1 MNDYSAP
8 LIASPKLIEKE
19 SRMSLKSIFKKPVR
33 MIAALTLASSL
44 ALTGCTSTTGE
55 GSTAPLK
62 KEDLVMV
69 VSVINTTN
77 PYFAANILGAQV
89 LAKKLDIPLE
99 IVDSQG
105 SSQVEISKIQ
115 AILAKGKK
123 VVMFV
128 NTVASSDAP
137 IIVNDVK
144 AAGGFVTIWWNKP
157 DELNPADIGNNFVAF
172 QKHSGLES
180 GACTASALS
189 DAIGKKGGIIALPG
203 VQDSTTS
210 ATRVAGMYQELD
222 ANYPDVTVLDE
233 LPSNWDPQLAY
244 KNSKDLIAK
253 HGDKIK
259 GVWTADDGMQI
270 GAMQAF
276 KEAGML
282 DKVKFVSDG
291 LYPKTVKA
299 IKDNV
304 GNGAI
309 VGETFHRGYM
319 ASAIGLYTAYLAA
332 IGEIDPSKLPPEK
345 RDSLFAISCVT
356 PDKIDEYLKWDND
369 VEGWVDTLIEN
380 GPWDTAPVPLVGGGP
395 EVIPAR
401 NK

>member
-1 MNDYSAP
+1 
-8 LIASPKLIEKE
+8 
-19 SRMSLKSIFKKPVR
+19 MSLKSILAKSSRK
-33 MIAALTLASSL
+33 IAALTLAATL
-44 ALTGCTSTTGE
+44 ALTGCTSTTGD
-55 GSTAPLK
+55 GSAQPLK

-89 LAKKLDIPLE
+89 LAEKLGIPLE

-105 SSQVEISKIQ
+105 SSQIQNSKIQ

-128 NTVASSDAP
+128 NTVSSSDAP
-137 IIVNDVK
+137 IIVNAVK

-157 DELNPADIGNNFVAF
+157 DDLNPADIGNNFVAF
-172 QKHSGLES
+172 QKHAGLDS

-189 DAIGKKGGIIALPG
+189 QAIGEEGGIIALPG
-203 VQDSTTS
+203 VADSTTS
-210 ATRVAGMYQELD
+210 QTRVAGLYQELD
-222 ANYPDVTVLDE
+222 ANFPNVKVLE
-233 LPSNWDPQLAY
+233 ERPSNWDPQLAY

-253 HGDKIK
+253 YGDQIK

-282 DKVKFVSDG
+282 EKVKFVSDG
-291 LYPKTVKA
+291 LYPETVKA

-309 VGETFHRGYM
+309 VGETYHRGYM
-319 ASAIGLYTAYLAA
+319 ASAIGLYTAFLAA
-332 IGEIDPSKLPPEK
+332 TGEIDPSTLPAEK
-345 RDSLFAISCVT
+345 RDSLFKISCVT
-356 PDKIDEYLKWDND
+356 PENIDEYLVWDDN
-369 VEGWVDTLIEN
+369 VEGWVDTLLEN

-395 EVIPAR
+395 EVLPTR
-401 NK
+401 NN

>member
-1 MNDYSAP
+1 
-8 LIASPKLIEKE
+8 
-19 SRMSLKSIFKKPVR
+19 MSLSINSRAVR
-33 MIAALTLASSL
+33 ALAGLAAISML
-44 ALTGCTSTTGE
+44 ALTGCTSTTGNA
-55 GSTAPLK
+55 GTAQPLK

-69 VSVINTTN
+69 ASVINTTN
-77 PYFAANILGAQV
+77 PYFAANIQGAQV

-99 IVDSQG
+99 IVDSNG
-105 SSQVEISKIQ
+105 SSQTEISKIQ

-137 IIVNDVK
+137 TIVNAVK

-157 DELNPADIGNNFVAF
+157 DSLEPWDVGNNFVAF
-172 QKHSGLES
+172 QKHSGIDS
-180 GACTASALS
+180 GTCTTQALS
-189 DAIGKKGGIIALPG
+189 KAIGEKGGIIALPG

-210 ATRVAGMYQELD
+210 QTRVAGLEQTLSTQFPNVKLLESR
-222 ANYPDVTVLDE
+222 
-233 LPSNWDPQLAY
+233 PSNWDPQLAY

-253 HGDKIK
+253 YGDQIK

-291 LYPKTVKA
+291 LYPPTIEAMKA
-299 IKDNV
+299 HV
-304 GNGAI
+304 GNDAI

-332 IGEIDPSKLPPEK
+332 TGQIDPSTLPHEK
-345 RDSLFAISCVT
+345 RDSMFKISCVT
-356 PDKIDEYLKWDND
+356 PQNLDQYLTWDTN
-369 VEGWVDTLIEN
+369 VEGWVDNLIKN
-380 GPWDTAPVPLVGGGP
+380 GPWNTDPVPLVAGGP
-395 EVIPAR
+395 EVIPA
-401 NK
+401 K

>member
-1 MNDYSAP
+1 V
-8 LIASPKLIEKE
+8 
-19 SRMSLKSIFKKPVR
+19 SLKSILSKSAR
-33 MIAALTLASSL
+33 TIAGLALASSL
-44 ALTGCTSTTGE
+44 ALSGCTSTTG
-55 GSTAPLK
+55 STSAEPLK

-137 IIVNDVK
+137 TIVNAVK

-157 DELNPADIGNNFVAF
+157 DDLNPADIGNNFVAF
-172 QKHSGLES
+172 QKHSGLDS

-189 DAIGKKGGIIALPG
+189 QAIGEEGGIIALPG

-210 ATRVAGMYQELD
+210 ATRVAGLYQELD
-222 ANYPDVTVLDE
+222 SNFPNVKVLE
-233 LPSNWDPQLAY
+233 ERPSNWDPQLAY

-253 HGDKIK
+253 YGDQIK

-276 KEAGML
+276 KEAGLL

-291 LYPKTVKA
+291 LYPETVQA

-309 VGETFHRGYM
+309 VGETYHRGYM

-332 IGEIDPSKLPPEK
+332 IGEIDPSQLPAEK
-345 RDSLFAISCVT
+345 RDSLFKISCVT
-356 PDKIDEYLKWDND
+356 PNNIDEFLKWDDD

-380 GPWDTAPVPLVGGGP
+380 GPWDTEPVPLVAGGP
-395 EVIPAR
+395 EVIPTR

>member
-1 MNDYSAP
+1 
-8 LIASPKLIEKE
+8 
-19 SRMSLKSIFKKPVR
+19 MSLRINSRSVR
-33 MIAALTLASSL
+33 ALAGLAVVSML
-44 ALTGCTSTTGE
+44 ALTGCTSTTGNA
-55 GSTAPLK
+55 GSTQPLK

-69 VSVINTTN
+69 ASVINTTN
-77 PYFAANILGAQV
+77 PYFAANIQGAQV

-99 IVDSQG
+99 IVDSNG
-105 SSQVEISKIQ
+105 SSQTEISKIQ

-137 IIVNDVK
+137 TIVNAVK

-157 DELNPADIGNNFVAF
+157 DNFEPWDVGNNFVAF
-172 QKHSGLES
+172 QKHSGIDS
-180 GACTASALS
+180 GTCTTQMLS
-189 DAIGKKGGIIALPG
+189 KAIGEKGGIIALPG

-210 ATRVAGMYQELD
+210 QTRVAGLEKTLSTEFP
-222 ANYPDVTVLDE
+222 NVKLLE
-233 LPSNWDPQLAY
+233 SRPSNWDPQLAY

-253 HGDKIK
+253 YGDQIK

-291 LYPKTVKA
+291 LYPPTIEAMKA
-299 IKDNV
+299 HV
-304 GNGAI
+304 GNDAI

-332 IGEIDPSKLPPEK
+332 TGQIDPSTLPHEK
-345 RDSLFAISCVT
+345 RDSMFKISCVT
-356 PDKIDEYLKWDND
+356 PANLDQYLQWDTNVD
-369 VEGWVDTLIEN
+369 GWVDQLIKN
-380 GPWDTAPVPLVGGGP
+380 GPWDTDPVPLVAGGP
-395 EVIPAR
+395 EVIPA
-401 NK
+401 K

>member
-1 MNDYSAP
+1 
-8 LIASPKLIEKE
+8 
-19 SRMSLKSIFKKPVR
+19 MSLKSIFKKPVR